1 MDMFLQRGDKYIQ
14 CTELLAVL
22 MAWQVF
28 KPWLKHAR
36 WTAYVDNKA
45 VIGALIRGR
54 AAPTADDVSR
64 LIGNLWTELACS
76 SVCFHVVYVASKSN
90 PADGPTRE
98 DWKLVSEVL
107 KAEVMQADFPVWCW
121 QLWGPL
127 QVPFEFN
134 T

>member
-1 MDMFLQRGDKYIQ
+1 MILRVHAVQDIKRKWHDNVATAWRKLRTD
-14 CTELLAVL
+14 LLS
-22 MAWQVF
+22 
-28 KPWLKHAR
+28 H
-36 WTAYVDNKA
+36 
-45 VIGALIRGR
+45 
-54 AAPTADDVSR
+54 
-64 LIGNLWTELACS
+64 
-76 SVCFHVVYVASKSN
+76 HVVYVASKSN